1 MTEVAGITCL
11 QSNGEVYTVGN
22 SFIGRINK
30 GTNPSFNPELI
41 TLPPGNYF
49 GLSST
54 ANFLYTVDID
64 NNRVVQI
71 NPALTFAVPVWEA
84 PGSLTLTGF
93 IACARGYIYVG
104 CIKDGIP
111 GVTLTRLTENT
122 SGPITI
128 ITPFGGEGTFTLE
141 NPLGLVAASDNTV
154 YITDLIT
161 PMGRTKDIVT
171 LRIPLD
177 NNGAIVPPVNTSW
190 LTFFGNQGA
199 NIVSLFVGTDG
210 NLYIPIDTPSI
221 YQIAKVQPFEMV
233 PVTINYYGPTY
244 SNVLP
249 SPYVSFTYGGGLKSL
264 SNSGLTRS
272 KTIMAVYNCPAT
284 SNSMNIQVGVNVSG
298 GAFGIAQKSGLAYTP
313 FQYLI
318 GDLISTHPA
327 YTGINYAFASFD
339 ASANNITGMV
349 GFNSAGLLA
358 SAFPNNIANSKLRI
372 GDPSNTI
379 YTASGFRIYELIAIS
394 NAISTSDRQDVEGY
408 LASKWGLTLPS
419 SHPYK
424 NFQPSGDQWIPPT
437 LPTTISGLVSW
448 LDMTYPGQTTSSI
461 VDRVSGSFTVNVA
474 GGNQFQLSNINNLPT
489 LYFPGTNNS
498 YLYKTSL
505 PPTAE
510 GSVLFVFNITDTRSD
525 LPILAWRASTGT
537 PPWGPLLTYSGLQTL
552 TLQNNYVGTTDE
564 DKLPVTFPMAT
575 GTNLV
580 FFAWD
585 NSNSYL
591 SVNGGTPVV
600 GSNAIPG
607 SATTMYVGT
616 NIGTTN
622 SPTMNFGELVVYNQY
637 FEQSERQLL
646 EGYLAWKW
654 SIVSKL
660 PNSHPFS
667 KESPIGD
674 TVSETAALNI
684 PAQIASLTT
693 WLDAA
698 DSSTI
703 KLQGTSVKE
712 WSDKSATSDVFT
724 GTNFP
729 TYSNTGG
736 PFLPGV
742 YFEGVN
748 SLRGTVDAAIQS
760 GVGTC
765 FMLATITGN
774 NGQVFTGGYVSGT
787 PKIGDSFGLMC
798 VDKSVTCPFQ
808 SDARVNRNPLPGT
821 LNTTPT
827 VLFARIDEN
836 GRTGEGSYGFAT
848 PVNQKEIIRDTE
860 TLWQPSVPSAS
871 PWNLGFISTNPALQD
886 FYLHEF
892 LCFSEYFTDSQRF
905 VVEGYLAWKWGIQ
918 SQLPVGHPYKNA
930 RPQSYS
936 A

>member
-1 MTEVAGITCL
+1 MNKERFNPSRLSNLAVWLDASPSNTLNNVIWADRS
-11 QSNGEVYTVGN
+11 SNGNNFTITSGTPTISATTTGQPSVFFPRGVQMKSTSSPTTFSSKSFVAVYQCPTVG
-22 SFIGRINK
+22 S
-30 GTNPSFNPELI
+30 
-41 TLPPGNYF
+41 
-49 GLSST
+49 
-54 ANFLYTVDID
+54 A
-64 NNRVVQI
+64 
-71 NPALTFAVPVWEA
+71 
-84 PGSLTLTGF
+84 
-93 IACARGYIYVG
+93 
-104 CIKDGIP
+104 
-111 GVTLTRLTENT
+111 
-122 SGPITI
+122 
-128 ITPFGGEGTFTLE
+128 
-141 NPLGLVAASDNTV
+141 
-154 YITDLIT
+154 
-161 PMGRTKDIVT
+161 
-171 LRIPLD
+171 
-177 NNGAIVPPVNTSW
+177 
-190 LTFFGNQGA
+190 
-199 NIVSLFVGTDG
+199 
-210 NLYIPIDTPSI
+210 
-221 YQIAKVQPFEMV
+221 
-233 PVTINYYGPTY
+233 
-244 SNVLP
+244 
-249 SPYVSFTYGGGLKSL
+249 
-264 SNSGLTRS
+264 
-272 KTIMAVYNCPAT
+272 
-284 SNSMNIQVGVNVSG
+284 MNIGIGSNTNSS
-298 GAFGIAQKSGLAYTP
+298 AFGICQSNNLLYSP
-313 FQYLI
+313 YQYGV
-318 GDLISTHPA
+318 GDISFGVA
-327 YTGINYAFASFD
+327 NYTGMNYAFASFN
-339 ASANNITGMV
+339 ASTNIITGV
-349 GFNSAGLLA
+349 PGFNNLSTAA
-358 SAFPNNIANSKLRI
+358 VAFQNKAFVTPFYI
-372 GDPSNTI
+372 GSSTSL
-379 YTASGFRIYELIAIS
+379 YTSSGFHLCEFIATS
-394 NAISTSDRQDVEGY
+394 NALTPSDRQDVEGY
-408 LASKWGLTLPS
+408 LAAKWGLSAQLPS
-419 SHPYK
+419 YHPYK

-448 LDMTYPGQTTSSI
+448 LDMTYPGQTIASI
-461 VDRVSGSFTVNVA
+461 FDRVSGSFTVNV
-474 GGNQFQLSNINNLPT
+474 GSGNQFQISNINNLPT

-498 YLYKTSL
+498 YLYKNSL

-564 DKLPVTFPMAT
+564 DKFPVTFPMAT

-585 NSNSYL
+585 NTNSYL

-616 NIGTTN
+616 NIGTCN

-660 PNSHPFS
+660 PSGHPFS
-667 KESPIGD
+667 KISPIGA
-674 TVSETAALNI
+674 TVSETGALNI
-684 PAQIASLTT
+684 PAQIGSLTT

-703 KLQGTSVKE
+703 KLQGTSVNE

-724 GTNFP
+724 GSNLP

-742 YFEGVN
+742 YFEGAN
-748 SLRGTVDAAIQS
+748 SLRGTVNAAIQS

-765 FMLATITGN
+765 FMLATIIGN

-808 SDARVNRNPLPGT
+808 SDARVNRNPLLGT
-821 LNTTPT
+821 LNTAPT
-827 VLFARIDEN
+827 VLFARMNTSGIPS
-836 GRTGEGSYGFAT
+836 TGEGSYGFAT

-860 TLWQPSVPSAS
+860 TFWQPSVPSAS

-892 LCFSEYFTDSQRF
+892 LCFSEYFTESQRF

-918 SQLPVGHPYKNA
+918 SQLPMEHPYKNA